1 LRFIRLLVLIMTVA
15 VGMGALEAQAQ
26 GAGVI
31 REVVIQGN
39 QRIELETIRSY
50 LLVTEGDGFE
60 RDRMDRSLK
69 ALFATGLFA
78 DVSIRREG
86 DALVVRLVENPVINR
101 LAFEGNKK
109 LKDEVLQAEILLKP
123 RVVYTRTKVQ
133 NDVKRI
139 QDLYR
144 RSGRFAATVEP
155 KLIQLEQ
162 NRVDLVFEIDEGP
175 KTGIRRINFVGNK
188 EYGDSKLREVLL
200 TKEERWWRIFSAHD
214 SYDPDRLT
222 YDRELLRRFYLKN
235 GYADFRVA
243 SVVAEL
249 APSRED
255 FFVSMTLEEGERY
268 RIGKVT
274 IDATLPNFNAA
285 DYDDRIMFA
294 SGDWYNADK
303 IEDSVQKL
311 TDAVGTKGYA
321 FVEVKPRI
329 ERDREKK
336 EINVT
341 FDVQEGARVFVE
353 RIDIA
358 GNVRTL
364 DKVLRREFRL
374 VEGDAFNSA
383 KLRRS
388 RQRLQNLGFFEK
400 VEVNHVPSDET
411 PDRTIIK
418 VDVQEKSTGE
428 LSFGIGWGT
437 QTGGLVQVGVRERNL
452 LGKGQD
458 LKANFTLAQK
468 LSQADLSFT
477 EPYFLDRPLAAGADA
492 FAINKNLQ
500 KESSYNERV
509 QGGALRLGY
518 GVSEYMAQSLK
529 YTLKEV
535 ELTNIKSTASK
546 YVKEQEGSAVT
557 SSVGQILLYDRRDS
571 RMDPKEGYFLRLS
584 NDVAGLGGTEKYLRS
599 GFDAG
604 YFYPVMEDVTFTIGG
619 KTGYIFGY
627 GNKLRIADHYFVGGE
642 SLRGFAPAGVS
653 PRDANTRDAL
663 GGVWFATGS
672 TELLFPIGLPNE
684 FGITGKVFTDIGTI
698 GEPDTGVGSD
708 VLHSNMLRV
717 SAGTGVNWKSPMGPM
732 SIDLGYPL
740 RRETF
745 DRKEIFRF
753 NFGTRF

>member
-1 LRFIRLLVLIMTVA
+1 LRFIRLLVLLLTIIA
-15 VGMGALEAQAQ
+15 GLGAGEARAQ
-26 GAGVI
+26 GAGVV

-39 QRIELETIRSY
+39 QRIEPETVRSY
-50 LLVTEGDGFE
+50 LLIAEGDGFD

-69 ALFATGLFA
+69 SLFATGLFA

-155 KLIQLEQ
+155 KLIQHEQ

-188 EYGDSKLREVLL
+188 DYSDSKLREVLL
-200 TKEERWWRIFSAHD
+200 TKEERWWRIMSAHD

-249 APSRED
+249 APNRED
-255 FFVSMTLEEGERY
+255 FFVSMTLDEGNRY
-268 RIGKVT
+268 RIGKIG
-274 IDATLPNFNAA
+274 IDASLPNFKPE
-285 DYDDRIMFA
+285 DYADRIMLE

-303 IEDSVQKL
+303 VEDSVQKL
-311 TDAVGTKGYA
+311 TDAVGSKGYA
-321 FVEVKPRI
+321 FVEVKPRV
-329 ERDREKK
+329 ERDRENKK
-336 EINVT
+336 INIT

-353 RIDIA
+353 RIDIS

-364 DKVLRREFRL
+364 DKVVRREFRL

-400 VEVNHVPSDET
+400 VEVNHVPSDDS

-468 LSQADLSFT
+468 LSQADISFT
-477 EPYFLDRPLAAGADA
+477 EPYFLDRPVSAGADA

-500 KESSYNERV
+500 KESSYNEIV
-509 QGGALRLGY
+509 KGGALRTGY
-518 GVSEYMAQSLK
+518 GLSEYLGQSVK

-535 ELTNIKSTASK
+535 EVANVKSTASK
-546 YVKEQEGSAVT
+546 YVKEQEGKAVT
-557 SSVGQILLYDRRDS
+557 SSLGQVLAYDRRDS
-571 RMDPKEGYFLRLS
+571 RIDPKEGYLLRMS
-584 NDVAGLGGTEKYLRS
+584 NDVAGLGGTEKYFRT

-604 YFYPVMEDVTFTIGG
+604 YYYPVMEDVILSVTG
-619 KTGYIFGY
+619 KTGFIASLG
-627 GNKLRIADHYFVGGE
+627 KDLRIADRYFVGGD

-653 PRDANTRDAL
+653 PRDKNTRDAL
-663 GGVWFATGS
+663 GGAWFASGS
-672 TELLFPIGLPNE
+672 TELGFPIGLPNE

-698 GEPDTGVGSD
+698 GEPDTGVTSD
-708 VLHSNMLRV
+708 MVHSSMLRV

-732 SIDLGYPL
+732 SLDLGYPL
-740 RRETF
+740 RRDPS